1 MPGHNFPCDW
11 KAGFVMDPTKKQRVG
26 YLTAFNGLGL
36 SAALAADLTV
46 FTPYNNTTAPAYTPL
61 AITNNLVNV
70 VGVVENI
77 SWGGGVGDAISI
89 STYMSSENAML
100 LKTLQQLTLKTTS
113 ISVLGWWV
121 GDYDEE
127 TKVWFEQAYPLA
139 PLEVT
144 CMLNAPSPKD
154 IRLHVADDPVKVA
167 PGIDVN
173 VYNCYFECIP
183 AANQTATFNI
193 ATSSTKK
200 VAKNWGLVVGTL
212 AKGALAPAT

>member
-1 MPGHNFPCDW
+1 MAGHNFPCDW

-26 YLTAFNGLGL
+26 YLISFNGLGL

-46 FTPYNNTTAPAYTPL
+46 FTPYNNATAPAYSKLT
-61 AITNNLVNV
+61 ITNNQVSV
-70 VGVVENI
+70 VGIVENI
-77 SWGGGVGDAISI
+77 SWGGGVGDAFSF
-89 STYMSSENAML
+89 SVYMSSENAML

-113 ISVLGWWV
+113 ISSLGWWV

-127 TKVWFEQAYPLA
+127 TKCWFEQAYPLA